1 MLMSLLY
8 VNKIYHII
16 IKNIYRVFN
25 DKLEH
30 EPHKNYSL
38 VPYDP
43 DPLILY
49 KSHYSH
55 SAPMWPKVQESSP
68 GLHPPLQ
75 FTGKL

>member
-1 MLMSLLY
+1 MSLLY

-55 SAPMWPKVQESSP
+55 SAPM
-68 GLHPPLQ
+68 
-75 FTGKL
+75 